1 MEKTTQSQS
10 RMTLILPLAVLLVFA
25 LFLSACGGGNAPADN
40 PPQAENPAPQDD
52 GAGNTAEEGNNAS
65 SDAPQEPEPTEA
77 ASEEPAADPS
87 GGASQVSFS
96 EEVFPI
102 LESRCQTCHG
112 GDKIE
117 AELVM
122 FSYADLMAGSEN
134 GAVIV
139 PGDLE
144 NSLLAQLIIDKKMPK
159 KGPKLNPVQ
168 TQTILDWIAQGA
180 QNN

>member
-1 MEKTTQSQS
+1 MEEKTQSQS
-10 RMTLILPLAVLLVFA
+10 RMTLILPLAVLLVAA

-40 PPQAENPAPQDD
+40 PPQAENPAPQENVSNNTAED
-52 GAGNTAEEGNNAS
+52 GNTASNQ
-65 SDAPQEPEPTEA
+65 APQEPETA
-77 ASEEPAADPS
+77 GEEPTADPS
-87 GGASQVSFS
+87 DGASQVSFS
-96 EEVFPI
+96 GDVHPI
-102 LESRCQTCHG
+102 LQSRCLTCHG
-112 GDKIE
+112 EDKIE

-122 FSYADLMAGSEN
+122 FSYADLMTGSEN

-139 PGDLE
+139 PGDIE

-159 KGPKLNPVQ
+159 KGPKLNSVQ

>member
-1 MEKTTQSQS
+1 MEEKTQSQS
-10 RMTLILPLAVLLVFA
+10 RMTLILPLAVLLVAA

-40 PPQAENPAPQDD
+40 PPQAENPAPQ
-52 GAGNTAEEGNNAS
+52 
-65 SDAPQEPEPTEA
+65 EPEA
-77 ASEEPAADPS
+77 AGEEPTADPS
-87 GGASQVSFS
+87 DGASQVSFS
-96 EEVFPI
+96 GDVHPI
-102 LESRCQTCHG
+102 LQSRCLTCHG
-112 GDKIE
+112 EDKIE

-122 FSYADLMAGSEN
+122 FSYADLMTGSEN

-139 PGDLE
+139 PGDIE

-159 KGPKLNPVQ
+159 KGPKLNSVQ